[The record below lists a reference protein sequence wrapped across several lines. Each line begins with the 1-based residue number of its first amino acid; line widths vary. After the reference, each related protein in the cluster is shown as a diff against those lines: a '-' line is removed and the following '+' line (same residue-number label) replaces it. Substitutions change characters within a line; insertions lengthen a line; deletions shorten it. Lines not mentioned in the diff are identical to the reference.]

1 MICRTL
7 PTQPQPLH
15 CQNTSGSSSSAG
27 ACDVAA
33 APSSGGGVSNQRAT
47 DILVKHFGGF
57 CYWVDTSSRFHD
69 WLSVDEGIVR
79 EYCFFFQICVV
90 AVPGSETAVFKH
102 KLDSSIVL
110 GQGNL
115 LRSRKNQ
122 YLVGVEERC
131 FTTFSHNHYHCTAK
145 ALLLLHPQQVHPRQQ
160 QQHLPQLVG

>member
-15 CQNTSGSSSSAG
+15 CQNTSGSSSSA
-27 ACDVAA
+27 
-33 APSSGGGVSNQRAT
+33 APSSVGGLSNQRAT

-79 EYCFFFQICVV
+79 EYCFFQICVV
-90 AVPGSETAVFKH
+90 AVPGSETAVFKQ
-102 KLDSSIVL
+102 KLGSSIVL
-110 GQGNL
+110 VQGNL
-115 LRSRKNQ
+115 LPSRKNQ
-122 YLVGVEERC
+122 YLGGVEERC

-145 ALLLLHPQQVHPRQQ
+145 ALLLLHRQQVHPMW
-160 QQHLPQLVG
+160 QQHLPQLVS